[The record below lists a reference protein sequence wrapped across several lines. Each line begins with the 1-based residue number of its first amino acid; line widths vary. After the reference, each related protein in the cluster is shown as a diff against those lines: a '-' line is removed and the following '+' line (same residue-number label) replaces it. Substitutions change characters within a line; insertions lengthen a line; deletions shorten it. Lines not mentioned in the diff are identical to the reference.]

1 MNKLLLWCGNYQYED
16 ISNIVR
22 DDKNNI
28 KMIQMN
34 VATVNAITSD
44 VALKI
49 QENLDNYQSEEFT
62 IKLGTFTRNQNF
74 IR

>member
-1 MNKLLLWCGNYQYED
+1 
-16 ISNIVR
+16 
-22 DDKNNI
+22 
-28 KMIQMN
+28 MIQMN

>member
-1 MNKLLLWCGNYQYED
+1 MEKYKYED
-16 ISNIVR
+16 ISNVVK
-22 DDKNNI
+22 DDEENI

-34 VATVNAITSD
+34 VVTVNAITSD

-49 QENLDNYQSEEFT
+49 QEGLDNYKSDEFS
-62 IKLGTFTRNQNF
+62 IKLGTFTRNKNI